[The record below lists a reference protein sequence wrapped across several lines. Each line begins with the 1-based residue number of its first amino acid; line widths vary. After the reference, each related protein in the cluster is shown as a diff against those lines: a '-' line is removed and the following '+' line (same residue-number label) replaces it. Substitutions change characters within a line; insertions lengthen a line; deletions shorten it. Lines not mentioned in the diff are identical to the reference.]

1 MTFYSKIGILELA
14 KNTLNNIILKF
25 NRIKNLYLFIVKL
38 VTNIVIKLR
47 CVGRKDMVEIK
58 NDILVATEQSALLSK
73 AVSDLDNTKEVAKD
87 MQSKLNGNEKA
98 KELIE
103 KSFDI
108 SKAVS
113 QVMKTMSNNLLT
125 TSQSFQEKDE
135 QIEKQMEN
143 LLIRN
148 VEGFTLNG
156 PVKQ

>member
-1 MTFYSKIGILELA
+1 
-14 KNTLNNIILKF
+14 
-25 NRIKNLYLFIVKL
+25 
-38 VTNIVIKLR
+38 
-47 CVGRKDMVEIK
+47 MVEIK

-135 QIEKQMEN
+135 QIEKEMEN
-143 LLIRN
+143 LLITN
-148 VEGFTLNG
+148 VEDFTLNG
-156 PVKQ
+156 PIN

>member
-1 MTFYSKIGILELA
+1 
-14 KNTLNNIILKF
+14 
-25 NRIKNLYLFIVKL
+25 
-38 VTNIVIKLR
+38 
-47 CVGRKDMVEIK
+47 MVEIK
-58 NDILVATEQSALLSK
+58 NDILVVTEQSALLSK

-135 QIEKQMEN
+135 QIEKEMEN
-143 LLIRN
+143 LPITN
-148 VEGFTLNG
+148 VEDFTLNG
-156 PVKQ
+156 PIN

>member
-1 MTFYSKIGILELA
+1 
-14 KNTLNNIILKF
+14 
-25 NRIKNLYLFIVKL
+25 
-38 VTNIVIKLR
+38 
-47 CVGRKDMVEIK
+47 MVEIK

>member
-1 MTFYSKIGILELA
+1 
-14 KNTLNNIILKF
+14 
-25 NRIKNLYLFIVKL
+25 
-38 VTNIVIKLR
+38 
-47 CVGRKDMVEIK
+47 MVEIK

-73 AVSDLDNTKEVAKD
+73 AVSDLDNITEVAKD

-143 LLIRN
+143 LPIRN

>member
-1 MTFYSKIGILELA
+1 
-14 KNTLNNIILKF
+14 
-25 NRIKNLYLFIVKL
+25 
-38 VTNIVIKLR
+38 
-47 CVGRKDMVEIK
+47 MVEIK

-73 AVSDLDNTKEVAKD
+73 AVFYLDNTKEVAKD

-135 QIEKQMEN
+135 QIEKEMEN
-143 LLIRN
+143 LPITN
-148 VEGFTLNG
+148 VEDFTLNG
-156 PVKQ
+156 PIN

>member
-1 MTFYSKIGILELA
+1 
-14 KNTLNNIILKF
+14 
-25 NRIKNLYLFIVKL
+25 
-38 VTNIVIKLR
+38 
-47 CVGRKDMVEIK
+47 MVEIK

-135 QIEKQMEN
+135 QIEKEMEN
-143 LLIRN
+143 LPITN
-148 VEGFTLNG
+148 VEDFTLNG
-156 PVKQ
+156 PIN

>member
-1 MTFYSKIGILELA
+1 
-14 KNTLNNIILKF
+14 
-25 NRIKNLYLFIVKL
+25 
-38 VTNIVIKLR
+38 
-47 CVGRKDMVEIK
+47 MVEIK

-73 AVSDLDNTKEVAKD
+73 AISDLDNTKEVAKD

-135 QIEKQMEN
+135 QIEKEMEN
-143 LLIRN
+143 LPITN

-156 PVKQ
+156 PIN

>member
-1 MTFYSKIGILELA
+1 
-14 KNTLNNIILKF
+14 
-25 NRIKNLYLFIVKL
+25 
-38 VTNIVIKLR
+38 
-47 CVGRKDMVEIK
+47 MVEIK

-113 QVMKTMSNNLLT
+113 QVMKTMSNNLLM
-125 TSQSFQEKDE
+125 TSQSFHEKDVQLE
-135 QIEKQMEN
+135 NQIDN
-143 LLIRN
+143 LQLGN
-148 VEGFTLNG
+148 NEGFTLNG
-156 PVKQ
+156 PIN

>member
-14 KNTLNNIILKF
+14 ENTLNNNILKF

-58 NDILVATEQSALLSK
+58 NDILVVTEQSALLSK
-73 AVSDLDNTKEVAKD
+73 SVSDLDNTKEVAKD

-103 KSFDI
+103 KSFEDR
-108 SKAVS
+108 K
-113 QVMKTMSNNLLT
+113 SN
-125 TSQSFQEKDE
+125 
-135 QIEKQMEN
+135 
-143 LLIRN
+143 
-148 VEGFTLNG
+148 V
-156 PVKQ
+156 

>member
-1 MTFYSKIGILELA
+1 
-14 KNTLNNIILKF
+14 
-25 NRIKNLYLFIVKL
+25 
-38 VTNIVIKLR
+38 
-47 CVGRKDMVEIK
+47 MVEIK

-73 AVSDLDNTKEVAKD
+73 AISDLDNTKEVAKD

-135 QIEKQMEN
+135 QIEKEMEN
-143 LLIRN
+143 LPITN
-148 VEGFTLNG
+148 VEDFTLNG
-156 PVKQ
+156 PIN

>member
-1 MTFYSKIGILELA
+1 
-14 KNTLNNIILKF
+14 
-25 NRIKNLYLFIVKL
+25 
-38 VTNIVIKLR
+38 
-47 CVGRKDMVEIK
+47 MVEIK

-73 AVSDLDNTKEVAKD
+73 AISDLDNTKEVAKD

-135 QIEKQMEN
+135 QIEKEMEN
-143 LLIRN
+143 LPITN
-148 VEGFTLNG
+148 VEDFTLNG
-156 PVKQ
+156 PVEQ

>member
-1 MTFYSKIGILELA
+1 MTFYSKIGILELTE
-14 KNTLNNIILKF
+14 NTLNDNILRF
-25 NRIKNLYLFIVKL
+25 NRIKILYLFIVKL
-38 VTNIVIKLR
+38 VTNNVIKLR

-73 AVSDLDNTKEVAKD
+73 AVSDLDNITEVAKD

-125 TSQSFQEKDE
+125 TSQSFQEKDVQLE
-135 QIEKQMEN
+135 NQIDN
-143 LLIRN
+143 LQLGN
-148 VEGFTLNG
+148 NEGFTLNG

>member
-1 MTFYSKIGILELA
+1 
-14 KNTLNNIILKF
+14 
-25 NRIKNLYLFIVKL
+25 
-38 VTNIVIKLR
+38 
-47 CVGRKDMVEIK
+47 MVEIK

-73 AVSDLDNTKEVAKD
+73 AVSDLDNITEVAKD

-135 QIEKQMEN
+135 QIEKEMEN
-143 LLIRN
+143 LPITN
-148 VEGFTLNG
+148 VEDFTLNG
-156 PVKQ
+156 PIN